1 MSIQQYQTDKQGG
14 TFSLVTVP
22 KPTPGPN
29 EICIRPK
36 TVSVNPIDWKNI
48 QFGAMVKS
56 WPAVLGIDG
65 AGIVESV
72 GSDVR
77 AFKAGDEVMS
87 FANGIFGN
95 GSFAEIYTVPENLVA
110 KKPQGLSW
118 EEAASL
124 PITYLTAASAIYVG
138 LKIQLPRLTQLPDSN
153 QPKSI
158 LVLGGSSTVGSAA
171 IQLLRLA
178 LPFTHITTTSSS
190 PHHAHLQSLGA
201 SACLERSS
209 QDHAEELKA
218 STPDGHGFD
227 AIIDAVGAGGSSPA
241 VYEALKAAGPRRCA
255 TVITG
260 PPAGFPEGVD
270 GALVG
275 GQDFLDAEI
284 EAMPY
289 LTKLVEEGRYQ
300 LPVKVDVVGQGWQAI
315 DAAIARYPKGV
326 SGAKMVVTL

>member
-124 PITYLTAASAIYVG
+124 P
-138 LKIQLPRLTQLPDSN
+138 
-153 QPKSI
+153 
-158 LVLGGSSTVGSAA
+158 
-171 IQLLRLA
+171 
-178 LPFTHITTTSSS
+178 
-190 PHHAHLQSLGA
+190 
-201 SACLERSS
+201 
-209 QDHAEELKA
+209 
-218 STPDGHGFD
+218 
-227 AIIDAVGAGGSSPA
+227 
-241 VYEALKAAGPRRCA
+241 
-255 TVITG
+255 
-260 PPAGFPEGVD
+260 
-270 GALVG
+270 
-275 GQDFLDAEI
+275 
-284 EAMPY
+284 
-289 LTKLVEEGRYQ
+289 
-300 LPVKVDVVGQGWQAI
+300 
-315 DAAIARYPKGV
+315 
-326 SGAKMVVTL
+326 